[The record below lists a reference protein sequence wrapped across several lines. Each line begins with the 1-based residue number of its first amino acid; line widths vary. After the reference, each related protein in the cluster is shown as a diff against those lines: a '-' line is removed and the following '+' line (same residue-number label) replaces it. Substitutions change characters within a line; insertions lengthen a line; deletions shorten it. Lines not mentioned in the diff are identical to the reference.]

1 MAKQYDVIIVGAGPA
16 GLMAAKVAGENGI
29 KTALIERRKDISIT
43 RRTDGGALGLK
54 SYLFKQMLTYN
65 PRDKRFCFP
74 TSGFSLSYDGPI
86 KSLYGFRVC
95 SPGGNYITFGDW
107 KELRKDP
114 EKNRVGV
121 ALDKGLLLKGIL
133 DEIEKKQDVDVYL
146 GKNFTHIEKC
156 GEKWKI
162 TADENE
168 FVAKYVIA
176 ADGINSRITRILGM
190 NKQRKFLGTSKY
202 LTLTLE
208 NVEPPEEID
217 GFLFIL
223 TDYGVFDIL
232 PICYEGKFHVDHF
245 TRNPEVNLLEE
256 LNKFMNEDKVY
267 STWFKKARKTG
278 EVQSCVVNLNS
289 PIKDPY
295 HDGVL
300 IIGDAA
306 WIQEMGNMGAFCCG
320 WKAANA
326 LSLALVG
333 DKFEEEAIAGYLK
346 WWNDIFYGQFGD
358 VEFPELSFSKYLSAD
373 DIDYLVGLVTK
384 PFSATLDFFELFSG
398 IGDAYVELLPRI
410 QEERPDV
417 YEKLFQM
424 RDAMEEDN
432 KRSAKAGFPNR

>member
-1 MAKQYDVIIVGAGPA
+1 MSKVYDVIIVGAGPA

-29 KTALIERRKDISIT
+29 KTALIERRKDIST
-43 RRTDGGALGLK
+43 NRRTDGGALGLK
-54 SYLFKQMLTYN
+54 SYLFNQMLTYN

-86 KSLYGFRVC
+86 GDLYGFRIF
-95 SPGGNYITFGDW
+95 SPGGKYITLGDW
-107 KELRKDP
+107 KELKKEP

-133 DEIEKKQDVDVYL
+133 DEVEKKQDVDVYL
-146 GKNFTHIEKC
+146 GTNVTHIEKS
-156 GEKWKI
+156 GDKWKI
-162 TADENE
+162 TADESE

-176 ADGINSRITRILGM
+176 ADGINSRITRILGI
-190 NKQRKFLGTSKY
+190 NKQRKFLGTSRY
-202 LTLTLE
+202 LTLIME
-208 NVEPPEEID
+208 NVEPPEDID
-217 GFLFIL
+217 GFLFVL

-232 PICYEGKFHVDHF
+232 PICYEGQFHVDYF
-245 TRNPEVNLLEE
+245 TRDPKENLLEK
-256 LNKFMNEDKVY
+256 LDKFMNEDKVY
-267 STWFKKARKTG
+267 SAWFKNARRTG

-289 PIKDPY
+289 PLKDPY

-333 DKFEEEAIAGYLK
+333 DKFEKDAIADYLK
-346 WWNDIFYGQFGD
+346 WWDEVFYKQFGD
-358 VEFPELSFSKYLSAD
+358 IEFPELSFSDYLSAGD
-373 DIDYLVGLVTK
+373 MDYLVCLITE
-384 PFSATLDFFELFSG
+384 PLPASLDFFELFYG
-398 IGDAYVELLPRI
+398 VGNAYVELLPRI

-417 YEKLFQM
+417 YEKMLRM
-424 RDAMEEDN
+424 RDAIGDE
-432 KRSAKAGFPNR
+432 KKLSTKIGFPNR

>member
-417 YEKLFQM
+417 YEKLLQM

>member
-1 MAKQYDVIIVGAGPA
+1 MAKRYDLVVVGAGPA

-146 GKNFTHIEKC
+146 GKNFTHIEKS

-232 PICYEGKFHVDHF
+232 PICYEGRFHVDHF

-333 DKFEEEAIAGYLK
+333 DKFEEEAMAGYLK

-384 PFSATLDFFELFSG
+384 PFPATLDFFELFSG

-417 YEKLFQM
+417 YGKLLQM

>member
-1 MAKQYDVIIVGAGPA
+1 
-16 GLMAAKVAGENGI
+16 
-29 KTALIERRKDISIT
+29 
-43 RRTDGGALGLK
+43 
-54 SYLFKQMLTYN
+54 
-65 PRDKRFCFP
+65 
-74 TSGFSLSYDGPI
+74 
-86 KSLYGFRVC
+86 
-95 SPGGNYITFGDW
+95 
-107 KELRKDP
+107 
-114 EKNRVGV
+114 
-121 ALDKGLLLKGIL
+121 
-133 DEIEKKQDVDVYL
+133 
-146 GKNFTHIEKC
+146 
-156 GEKWKI
+156 
-162 TADENE
+162 
-168 FVAKYVIA
+168 
-176 ADGINSRITRILGM
+176 DGINSRITRILGM

-232 PICYEGKFHVDHF
+232 PICYEGRFHVDHF

-256 LNKFMNEDKVY
+256 LNKFMNKDKVY

-333 DKFEEEAIAGYLK
+333 DKFEEEAMAGYLK

-384 PFSATLDFFELFSG
+384 PFPATLDFFELFSG

-417 YEKLFQM
+417 YEKLLQM

>member
-1 MAKQYDVIIVGAGPA
+1 MAKRYDLVVVGAGPA

-146 GKNFTHIEKC
+146 GKNFTHIEKS

-232 PICYEGKFHVDHF
+232 PICYEGRFHVDHF

-326 LSLALVG
+326 LSLALV
-333 DKFEEEAIAGYLK
+333 
-346 WWNDIFYGQFGD
+346 
-358 VEFPELSFSKYLSAD
+358 
-373 DIDYLVGLVTK
+373 
-384 PFSATLDFFELFSG
+384 
-398 IGDAYVELLPRI
+398 
-410 QEERPDV
+410 
-417 YEKLFQM
+417 
-424 RDAMEEDN
+424 
-432 KRSAKAGFPNR
+432 